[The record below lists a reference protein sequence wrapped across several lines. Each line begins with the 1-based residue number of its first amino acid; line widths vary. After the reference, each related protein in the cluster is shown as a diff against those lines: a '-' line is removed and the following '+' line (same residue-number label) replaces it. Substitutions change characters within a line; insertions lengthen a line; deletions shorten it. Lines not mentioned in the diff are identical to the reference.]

1 MPPNLFREKLLIHES
16 GFACGVQIL
25 DAGIVHR
32 TPMSA
37 HEASAPKM
45 LGMDPDGRTFSSCSS
60 KNRWKRRGLAA
71 GFDAPAGH
79 GNRRRAGRIGH
90 QGQGRPR
97 SIGVELGHP
106 CAYAVGVKHLVTCRI
121 QRVRDNTL
129 WPGRV
134 RALTRAPSG
143 AGRRDR
149 RAGSASVRTC
159 SRSSSGVRTCVRGD
173 PRD

>member
-60 KNRWKRRGLAA
+60 KNRWKGRGLAA
-71 GFDAPAGH
+71 GLDAPQATEIVAVREESDIRGKAA
-79 GNRRRAGRIGH
+79 R
-90 QGQGRPR
+90 
-97 SIGVELGHP
+97 GVSASSLAIHAP
-106 CAYAVGVKHLVTCRI
+106 T
-121 QRVRDNTL
+121 
-129 WPGRV
+129 
-134 RALTRAPSG
+134 PSG
-143 AGRRDR
+143 
-149 RAGSASVRTC
+149 
-159 SRSSSGVRTCVRGD
+159 
-173 PRD
+173 